1 MPESGRDKEPRFRRR
16 SSPYV
21 SGFNLFYSRRPES
34 GLGFVPGIW
43 APKCARIPAQKNQKN
58 QCCVCGH
65 FGTLVPPVLSGP
77 CPSTAQTSVCQCYG
91 GCNVQPVPKTA
102 GAAGL
107 LEISGLRCAKHS
119 SVRETMFAT
128 PRYGT
133 WRPESGPIFRAQ
145 NQDRFLFEF
154 LLFFVI
160 VRSET
165 GSGSRG
171 SDRPAGR

>member
-1 MPESGRDKEPRFRRR
+1 MLEMSFRGGSAKAGDRFFDTSVGRPPGFSVPESGRDKEPRFRRR

-43 APKCARIPAQKNQKN
+43 APKCVRIPAQKNQKN

-65 FGTLVPPVLSGP
+65 FGTLVPPVASGP

-128 PRYGT
+128 
-133 WRPESGPIFRAQ
+133 
-145 NQDRFLFEF
+145 
-154 LLFFVI
+154 V
-160 VRSET
+160 
-165 GSGSRG
+165 
-171 SDRPAGR
+171 PALHLC